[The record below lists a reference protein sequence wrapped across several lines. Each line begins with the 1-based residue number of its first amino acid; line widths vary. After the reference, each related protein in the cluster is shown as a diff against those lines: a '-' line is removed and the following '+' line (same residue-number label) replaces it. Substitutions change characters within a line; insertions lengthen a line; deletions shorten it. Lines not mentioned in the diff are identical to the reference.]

1 MHQFICAVNKMKFFI
16 KLSFA
21 AKERPA
27 TFAQGGDG
35 IKQRSTTPPAGF
47 NEFRKWAAQV
57 DGTAIDTD
65 QGLAQFVELTA
76 SKAEALSGANGIKV
90 RCRGSLI
97 TAYYWAGKNPTYKE
111 VTLLFFTVHPVRAT
125 VQNGEIKFI

>member
-1 MHQFICAVNKMKFFI
+1 MKFFI

-21 AKERPA
+21 AKDRPA

-35 IKQRSTTPPAGF
+35 IKSVGTTQPAGF
-47 NEFRKWAAQV
+47 GEFRKWAASV
-57 DGTAIDTD
+57 DGTAIDTE

-90 RCRGSLI
+90 RCRDSII
-97 TAYYWAGKNPTYKE
+97 TAYCIAGKNPTYKE